1 MSILGYG
8 FYYNKDVH
16 AHFFT
21 KVFGAN
27 ESRVRNTYLNNELAE
42 NQS

>member
-1 MSILGYG
+1 MA
-8 FYYNKDVH
+8 FFCNKEVH

-27 ESRVRNTYLNNELAE
+27 ERRVINTYLNNEFAE